1 MSIAYFDLFC
11 GLSGDITLGCL
22 VDAGLPFEDLRRGL
36 GTLKL
41 KGWTMSKRRVMK
53 HAISATKIDVTI
65 AGQRQ
70 KPTSEAAHGH
80 GHGHDP
86 DPGHGNGHGH
96 GKHAH
101 TSLREILALL
111 KRSGLPAAVKERAT
125 DCFVRLGE
133 VEGRIH
139 GIKTMDVRFHEV
151 GAVDSIVD
159 IAGACLGLHL
169 LGVEEAYCSKVP
181 IPRGEIRTRHG
192 RMPNPGPAALG
203 LLKGFPMAPIDLER
217 EILTPTG
224 AALLATW
231 VERPGVFPGMTLRA
245 IGWGAGEWDLPERAN
260 VARLL
265 IGDAAGAAEADTVWL
280 IETNLDNATGEQVGH
295 LFERLLAAGAV
306 DVWTTPIQMKKSRPA
321 VQVSV
326 LAAEAARPALE
337 RILLTETPTFGL
349 RRAPMERSKLERRIE
364 TVSTPYGRIR
374 MKVGSLGGKDLK
386 ASPEFEDCRAA
397 AERHKVPLSKVQEAA
412 RARK

>member
-22 VDAGLPFEDLRRGL
+22 VDAGLPFEELRRGL
-36 GTLKL
+36 GSLKL

-65 AGQRQ
+65 AGKRQR
-70 KPTSEAAHGH
+70 PTSEVNHVHGHDHGHEHGH
-80 GHGHDP
+80 GT
-86 DPGHGNGHGH
+86 
-96 GKHAH
+96 HAH
-101 TSLREILALL
+101 TSLREILALM

-159 IAGACLGLHL
+159 ITGACLGLHL

-181 IPRGEIRTRHG
+181 IPRGEIQTRHG
-192 RMPNPGPAALG
+192 RLPNPGPAALG
-203 LLKGFPMAPIDLER
+203 LLKGFPLAAIDLER

-231 VERPGVFPGMTLRA
+231 VKRPGVFPEMTLRA

-260 VARLL
+260 VARVL
-265 IGDAAGAAEADTVWL
+265 IGEPAETAESDTVWL

-321 VQVSV
+321 VQVSM
-326 LAAEAARPALE
+326 LAGEAARPTLE

-374 MKVGSLGGKDLK
+374 VKVGSLGGKDLK
-386 ASPEFEDCRAA
+386 AAPEFEDCRAA
-397 AERHKVPLSKVQEAA
+397 AERRGVPLSKVQEAA